1 MIMPIVPIMHIIQ
14 AIIMPI
20 NEISS
25 LVSKKI
31 HFKINCHQEI
41 NILTIQ

>member
-1 MIMPIVPIMHIIQ
+1 MIMPIVPIMHIQ

-31 HFKINCHQEI
+31 HFKINCHKEI